1 MPHPIPSAPHS
12 FPSAPRP
19 GPRLPRARRVLARS
33 LAGAS
38 LVVLPF
44 GLAAGCYKN
53 VDLTEGSGVRTLTC
67 WGDPSADNTVA
78 KCVIFARA
86 DAPDSP
92 GDGTRE
98 HPFTSLQT
106 AVDAAKS
113 SKKRVFACGS
123 APFEEPLSIEAPVE
137 LWGGFD
143 CGTWH
148 YSETARAS
156 LVGPPDLPALTFT
169 PNGSGALVVSLSITA
184 PPSDLTGGSSV
195 GVVVDNV
202 YSQTFLWRCDI
213 TVGDGKDGKDGD
225 PPVEPAEGGTDAAF
239 SGQAGAPT
247 DACVPVASV
256 EGGDPGA
263 LDCEDGKSLGGKGG
277 FGGTAPNG
285 TGQDGS
291 DGMPL
296 PQDNPMLYGVGGLGQ
311 SESADCTV
319 GVPGA
324 PGVIGPPG
332 DGAQTKG
339 ALTMQGIAPV
349 HGKGG
354 SHGARGGGGGGG
366 GGARA
371 GVFCPSG
378 NMTIVGPGASGGG
391 GGAGGC
397 GGKGG
402 NGGRAGGSSIG
413 VVSLGGELVLNQ
425 GTITVGKGGKG
436 GAGGA
441 GQPGGPGGKG
451 AEGGAASGSGVSIT
465 GCAGGDGGP
474 GGPGGPGGGG
484 RGGHAVGVAYTK
496 TAPITNDLAVIP
508 GAPGKGGFGGPG
520 HEMEGKGA
528 DGKQV
533 EMGEFSGF

>member
-19 GPRLPRARRVLARS
+19 GPRLPRARRLLARS

-38 LVVLPF
+38 LVVLPL

-349 HGKGG
+349 HGKRRLARRPRRRRRRGRRRPRG
-354 SHGARGGGGGGG
+354 CILPIWKHDDRRPRRERRRRRSGRLRRKRGQRRQGRRIEHRSREPRRRARLEPGDDHGRQGWKRG
-366 GGARA
+366 RRRRR
-371 GVFCPSG
+371 
-378 NMTIVGPGASGGG
+378 TT
-391 GGAGGC
+391 
-397 GGKGG
+397 
-402 NGGRAGGSSIG
+402 GRPRR
-413 VVSLGGELVLNQ
+413 Q
-425 GTITVGKGGKG
+425 G
-436 GAGGA
+436 
-441 GQPGGPGGKG
+441 
-451 AEGGAASGSGVSIT
+451 
-465 GCAGGDGGP
+465 
-474 GGPGGPGGGG
+474 
-484 RGGHAVGVAYTK
+484 R
-496 TAPITNDLAVIP
+496 
-508 GAPGKGGFGGPG
+508 
-520 HEMEGKGA
+520 
-528 DGKQV
+528 
-533 EMGEFSGF
+533 